1 MAHVFISY
9 KQTTANRRL
18 VGRMSERLRN
28 AGFEVWVDR
37 QRLRAGQDW
46 RVEIDQAIR
55 EALALIVILTPE
67 AVASQYVTYEWA
79 FAMGVGIPVIPI
91 LREQTELHPRLIGLH
106 YLDYTMGDSHPWD
119 DLLKRLQE
127 IQGEE
132 SPPLEIHE

>member
-9 KQTTANRRL
+9 KRTTANRRL

-28 AGFEVWVDR
+28 AGFEVWVDTR
-37 QRLRAGQDW
+37 KLRAGQDW
-46 RVEIDQAIR
+46 REEIDQAIR

-91 LREQTELHPRLIGLH
+91 LREQTELHPRLVGLH
-106 YLDYTMGDSHPWD
+106 YLDFTVGDSLHWE
-119 DLLKRLQE
+119 DLIERLEE
-127 IQGEE
+127 IRGEE
-132 SPPLEIHE
+132 SPPLKSYE